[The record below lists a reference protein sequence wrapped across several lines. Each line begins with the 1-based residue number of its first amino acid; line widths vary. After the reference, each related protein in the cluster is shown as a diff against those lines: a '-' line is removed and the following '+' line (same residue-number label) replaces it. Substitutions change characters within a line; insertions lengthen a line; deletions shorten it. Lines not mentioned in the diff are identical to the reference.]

1 MKVILVFVSTLNG
14 MITRGDDPEVRKWSS
29 KSDQKYYSRV
39 WSESRLVVMGSSTY
53 DRNIIKPSRSRL
65 ILVMTS
71 HPADYR
77 DKEVKSVLEFT
88 DRSPS
93 ELVSH
98 YAASGYDL
106 MTVVGGPKIAASF
119 LSDSLIDELW
129 LTIEPRLFSKGLNL
143 IGGENLDIQ
152 LKLLE
157 CNKVND
163 NGTLITKYSIV
174 TTNPLS
180 SAFRQDLPGHHYDR
194 R

>member
-14 MITRGDDPEVRKWSS
+14 LITRGEDPEVRKWSS

-39 WSESRLVVMGSSTY
+39 WSESRLIVMGSSTY

-65 ILVMTS
+65 IVVMTS
-71 HPADYR
+71 HPEDYR
-77 DKEVKSVLEFT
+77 QKEVKSVLEFT
-88 DRSPS
+88 DMSPAG
-93 ELVSH
+93 LVSQ
-98 YAASGYDL
+98 YSGLGYEM
-106 MTVVGGPKIAASF
+106 MTVVGGSKIAASF
-119 LSDSLIDELW
+119 LSDSLINELW

-143 IGGENLDIQ
+143 IGGEDLDIQ

-174 TTNPLS
+174 TTNRLS
-180 SAFRQDLPGHHYDR
+180 SVFRQDLPGHHYDR